1 MKKKGAKKKAKEDAL
16 IDEMLKRAEPKI
28 DKIAGELT
36 EQLEAKFATLKILLE
51 DHPDKRVSLLLNS
64 ISDDLGKA
72 CTTALK
78 DVETIKEERTIAHAA
93 TSEISNLRDHISQT
107 GREPLTLTSE
117 IDRMQNQLNLME
129 GGGGGGVE
137 RLVYLV
143 FHTIIVRGWKK
154 FHLDVWTDSSVYNT
168 RSAWAI
174 IDDGNNCTGE
184 SLSVSISEFA
194 FLGDYEGRDQFR
206 SAMQER
212 KITVSAFDAPRLNWK
227 NFGWTGLLGHFL
239 IVR

>member
-16 IDEMLKRAEPKI
+16 LDELLKRAEPKI

-154 FHLDVWTDSSVYNT
+154 FHLDVWTQGSQLFSDEY
-168 RSAWAI
+168 
-174 IDDGNNCTGE
+174 
-184 SLSVSISEFA
+184 LVSCI
-194 FLGDYEGRDQFR
+194 Q
-206 SAMQER
+206 
-212 KITVSAFDAPRLNWK
+212 
-227 NFGWTGLLGHFL
+227 LLGR
-239 IVR
+239 VRGGVEGGVLEWLLPTVDLLCFVNRKKI